1 MAFCGYSTTSFLG
14 RSKNRKLFLDK
25 HNLFIISRPC
35 STLGSHRGFQAAGSS
50 LNPCCYCCRI
60 TNWFLPCYK
69 RNIHNA
75 FKLLFAVS
83 KTDKA
88 NLALGFILLGALY
101 RASSYSRLFKQR
113 VLPNK
118 QYLLYETSPHERFD
132 YFMNPQNG
140 ELLIAGSNDCRTI
153 WRKILDL
160 LYSSFLPENCKKT
173 VSKDYFWFTTFN
185 FLQNVV
191 NCCIGVIS
199 TQQLLRAVGLSSTQG
214 IGKSASLNWVLKDGI
229 GRLGAII
236 FGSFIGNRFDAD
248 PKRWRLWGDIL
259 YAFGIG
265 TEIISPMLS
274 RYFLLVASL
283 ANMVK
288 ATSYMLRLPTTAAI
302 RRSFAKREN
311 FGDISAKANSQEV
324 LSNLIGTFLGIGLSI
339 ILGHSWWQLCIAYIV
354 YFIMFFLLN
363 YLGVKGLQLRTLNL
377 QRSLLLGW
385 SYWKHFQVSTVEE
398 VNYREN
404 VILPSIMSF
413 GRCIRVGVS
422 LRDIHLTGAELATL
436 LDKYR
441 QAKYLLTVQHG
452 KIYIVFHMEARVK
465 DELQAILQAT
475 FLSQENG
482 CTCVDKLEQ
491 SYATAKEHLERFIL
505 ELKSKGWKTEEFL
518 HSGAQKYRA
527 FWNVKPTNWKLSN
540 SSSVANLAF
549 TEAKTNCELL

>member
-1 MAFCGYSTTSFLG
+1 MMIWPMAFCTTCGCGITCFHG
-14 RSKNRKLFLDK
+14 RSAKKRPFLEKHSLFL
-25 HNLFIISRPC
+25 ISIPYTR
-35 STLGSHRGFQAAGSS
+35 LGSRCRFQALDRS
-50 LNPCCYCCRI
+50 LGCFCKLA
-60 TNWFLPCYK
+60 NWFPLNKYQKDIPT
-69 RNIHNA
+69 A

-83 KTDKA
+83 KIDKA
-88 NLALGFILLGALY
+88 NLALAFVLLGALY
-101 RASSYSRLFKQR
+101 RASSHSCLLKRQISS
-113 VLPNK
+113 NK
-118 QYLLYETSPHERFD
+118 QYLLYETCTHQRID
-132 YFMNPQNG
+132 YFLNPSNG
-140 ELLIAGSNDCRTI
+140 DLLIAPSIDSRTV

-160 LYSSFLPENCKKT
+160 LNSSFLPENCKKT

-199 TQQLLRAVGLSSTQG
+199 TQQLLRAVGLSASQG

-229 GRLGAII
+229 GRLGAIV

-265 TEIISPMLS
+265 TEIISPLLP

-324 LSNLIGTFLGIGLSI
+324 LSNLFGTFLGIGFSI
-339 ILGHSWWQLCIAYIV
+339 ILGHSWWQLSVAYFV

-363 YLGVKGLQLRTLNL
+363 YLGVKGLHLRTLNL

-385 SYWKHFQVSTVEE
+385 SYWKSSQVSTVEE

-413 GRCIRVGVS
+413 GRYIRFGVS
-422 LRDIHLTGAELATL
+422 LRDIHLTGSELAAL

-441 QAKYLLTVQHG
+441 QAKYLLTVRHG
-452 KIYIVFHMEARVK
+452 QVYIVFHMEARVK

-475 FLSQENG
+475 FLAQENG
-482 CTCVDKLEQ
+482 CICTDRLEQ
-491 SYATAKEHLERFIL
+491 SYTVGKPKNFYILVRNVIERF
-505 ELKSKGWKTEEFL
+505 GM
-518 HSGAQKYRA
+518 
-527 FWNVKPTNWKLSN
+527 
-540 SSSVANLAF
+540 
-549 TEAKTNCELL
+549 